1 MADRRTVVVGDSG
14 LVATKADRRG
24 AWIEAVEAAIRITFQ
39 RENRVA
45 AQQTP
50 RTIHELWAISD

>member
-1 MADRRTVVVGDSG
+1 MAGDSG

-24 AWIEAVEAAIRITFQ
+24 AWIEAVEAAIRVTFQ

-50 RTIHELWAISD
+50 RTIHERYATSD

>member
-50 RTIHELWAISD
+50 RTIHELWVISD

>member
-1 MADRRTVVVGDSG
+1 MAGESG

-24 AWIEAVEAAIRITFQ
+24 AWIEAVEAAIRVTFQ

-50 RTIHELWAISD
+50 RTIHERYATSD